1 MNTSILHARSNE
13 AIRPMS
19 NDDRRAHWAQKFYA
33 LGFHRRPDKPRIR
46 VTVPAPLSNNAPGE
60 PGKESK

>member
-33 LGFHRRPDKPRIR
+33 LGFHRRLDKPRIR
-46 VTVPAPLSNNAPGE
+46 VTVPAPLQKAEDNRE
-60 PGKESK
+60 P